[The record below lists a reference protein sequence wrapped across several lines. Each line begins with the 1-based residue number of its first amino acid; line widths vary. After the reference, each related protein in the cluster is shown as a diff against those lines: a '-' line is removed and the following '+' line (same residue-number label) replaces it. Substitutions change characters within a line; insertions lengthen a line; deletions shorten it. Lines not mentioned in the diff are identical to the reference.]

1 VIHPQTRISGFTA
14 PVPATSRPAAVPIY
28 QTSTFAF
35 EDPDGVFDALHYPDR
50 GFAYSRHSNPT
61 VRTLED
67 AIADLEGGAAG
78 LAVSSGMGAIST
90 VLLALTKPGTHIIAQ
105 SPVYGGTHSL
115 LTRLADRFDIA
126 VSRLRDNAPAE
137 LAAALRP
144 ESRVL
149 YLETIANPTTEV
161 ADLPAMIDVARRAGL
176 TCIVDN
182 TFATPLLCRPL
193 EFGADIVVH
202 SATKY
207 LGGHDD
213 VVAGVMAFARPELH
227 DRIWRVAVDLG
238 VVADP
243 FAAWLV
249 LRGLK
254 TLPLRMAAHC
264 DNAGHLA
271 RFLSAHSQV
280 RNVRWPGLASHP
292 DHERASKLLAG
303 YGGVLSC
310 DLTGGRAGVRLLV
323 KRLRH
328 AALAPS
334 LGGPRTLLTH
344 PATTSHREL
353 DPDALRAAGLADGTV
368 RISAGLEHHADL
380 IADFEQALR
389 P

>member
-14 PVPATSRPAAVPIY
+14 PVPAASRPVVIPIY

-35 EDPDGVFDALHYPDR
+35 EDPDDVFDALHYPNR

-90 VLLALTKPGTHIIAQ
+90 ALLALAKPGAHIIAQ
-105 SPVYGGTHSL
+105 SPVYGGTHSM

-126 VSRLRDNAPAE
+126 VSRLSANVPAE
-137 LAAALRP
+137 LAAAIRP
-144 ESRVL
+144 DSRVL
-149 YLETIANPTTEV
+149 YLETIANPTTDV
-161 ADLPAMIDVARRAGL
+161 ADLPAMIDVARTAGL
-176 TCIVDN
+176 TSIVDN

-193 EFGADIVVH
+193 EFGADIVIH

-213 VVAGVMAFARPELH
+213 VIAGVMAFARPELH
-227 DRIWRVAVDLG
+227 DRIWRMAVDLG
-238 VVADP
+238 VAADP

-254 TLPLRMAAHC
+254 TLPFRMAAHC

-271 RFLSAHSQV
+271 RFLSSHPQV

-292 DHERASKLLAG
+292 DHERASQLLAG

-310 DLTGGRAGVRLLV
+310 DLTEGRTGVRSLV

-328 AALAPS
+328 AVLAPS

-353 DPDALRAAGLADGTV
+353 GPDALRAAGLTDGTV
-368 RISAGLEHHADL
+368 RISAGLEHYSDL